1 MNSQRSYKKTISEL
15 KVGLKFY
22 EIVKELKKVDP
33 KARRDFIEDLQ
44 AATSP
49 DYVKTVREAR
59 AEYKTGKVFT
69 HKQVFKKTTK
79 KRNRNI

>member
-1 MNSQRSYKKTISEL
+1 MSSQRSYKKSISEL

-22 EIVKELKKVDP
+22 EIVKALKQLDP

-69 HKQVFKKTTK
+69 HKQVFKKITK